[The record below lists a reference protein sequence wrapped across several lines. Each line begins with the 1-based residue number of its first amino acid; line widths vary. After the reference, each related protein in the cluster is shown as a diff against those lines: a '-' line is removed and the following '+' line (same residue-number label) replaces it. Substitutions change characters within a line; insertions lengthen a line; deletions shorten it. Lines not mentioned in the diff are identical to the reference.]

1 MNRPSRITRNP
12 RVVGHHIDGVV
23 WGLYHLDRGT
33 SLFVDE
39 LSWRLLDMA
48 DSFECLEDLHAA
60 CQNSLA
66 DAAPGLAAD
75 LDRRLGELV
84 EIEALLPVQSPQEM
98 EVLLVDP
105 PCSPRMMGA
114 RGPAKGLC
122 YLSQAL
128 REHGLSP
135 ARILDLRSVSDR
147 LGDSRV
153 AQAEYFAH
161 HARRCAPGII
171 GITAVSATIDST
183 LFMAQQAK
191 LLFPEVRIVLGGPHA
206 SYEWKPLL
214 EQNPWIDFVV
224 LGEGEVPFPRL
235 VERVAAGWNEPID
248 FSDVPGIAW
257 RNRAG
262 EAVASGWCHGLDDLD
277 QISFPDDRADL
288 LNAGDYEFGYPR
300 ILTGRGC
307 PFKCSFC
314 STATF
319 TGRHVRQRRISKV
332 VDEVLFYWR
341 TYGTRHV
348 TFDDDIFT
356 VRRKRTLELCTALST
371 AECAGQIEWGCNTRM
386 DCIDEEL
393 IDAMHRA
400 GCRWILFGI
409 ESGDAQ
415 VQQRFGKGRRSL
427 IRFREKLEHLIARG
441 IEPQLN
447 FILGLPGED
456 RASLRQILF
465 LIAGL
470 HPLSCTFNFLN
481 VFPGTPLADQ
491 MDDLG
496 IRLVGPSAKDRYSLT
511 APTLSTPTMSTEEQ
525 VAAYLELQWTRKR
538 ERAAWE
544 DRQRSIAC

>member
-1 MNRPSRITRNP
+1 MSRPARIARNP
-12 RVVGHHIDGVV
+12 RVVAHHIEGVV

-33 SLFVDE
+33 SLFIDE
-39 LSWRLLDMA
+39 ISWQLLDMA
-48 DSFECLEDLHAA
+48 DSFASLEDLRAA
-60 CQNSLA
+60 CQSSLG
-66 DAAPGLAAD
+66 DAAPGLFPD
-75 LDRRLGELV
+75 LDRRIGDLV
-84 EIEALLPVQSPQEM
+84 EIEAILPALPSREM
-98 EVLLVDP
+98 DVLLIDP
-105 PCSPRMMGA
+105 PCPPRMMGA

-128 REHGLSP
+128 REHGLPP

-147 LGDSRV
+147 LGDSRA
-153 AQAEYFAH
+153 AQVEYLAH
-161 HARRCAPGII
+161 HAGRCTPGIV
-171 GITAVSATIDST
+171 GITAVSATIDNA

-191 LLFPEVRIVLGGPHA
+191 LLYPEARIVLGGPHA
-206 SYEWKPLL
+206 SYEWQSLL
-214 EQNPWIDFVV
+214 AQNPWIDFVV
-224 LGEGEVPFPRL
+224 LGEGEIPFPRL
-235 VERVAAGWNEPID
+235 VERIAGRTQAID

-257 RNRAG
+257 RNPAG
-262 EAVASGWCHGLDDLD
+262 EAVTSGWCHGLDDLD
-277 QISFPDDRADL
+277 QIPFPDDRADL
-288 LNAGDYEFGYPR
+288 LNTGDYEFGYPR

-319 TGRHVRQRRISKV
+319 TGRRVRQRSIPNV
-332 VDEVLFYWR
+332 VEEVLFYWR
-341 TYGTRHV
+341 TYGIRHL

-356 VRRKRTLELCTALST
+356 VRRKRTLGLCAALRA
-371 AECAGQIEWGCNTRM
+371 AECAGLIEWGCNTRM

-393 IDAMHRA
+393 IDAMHGA

-427 IRFREKLEHLIARG
+427 IRFREKLERLIVRG

-447 FILGLPGED
+447 FILGLPGES
-456 RASLRQILF
+456 RTSLRRILS
-465 LIAGL
+465 LIEGL
-470 HPLSCTFNFLN
+470 HPVSCTFNFLN
-481 VFPGTPLADQ
+481 VFPGTPLAGQ

-496 IRLVGPSAKDRYSLT
+496 IRLVGPSVQERYSLT
-511 APTLSTPTMSTEEQ
+511 APTLSTPTMSSEEQ
-525 VAAYLELQWTRKR
+525 AAAYLELQWTRKR

>member
-1 MNRPSRITRNP
+1 MNRQGRIVRNP
-12 RVVGHHIDGVV
+12 RVVAHHVEGAV

-33 SLFVDE
+33 SLFIDE
-39 LSWRLLDMA
+39 LSWKLLDLA
-48 DSFECLEDLHAA
+48 DSFASLQDLSTA
-60 CQNSLA
+60 CQRSLG
-66 DAAPGLAAD
+66 DPDGVAAD
-75 LDRRLGELV
+75 LDRRIGELV
-84 EIEALLPVQSPQEM
+84 EIEALLPIRPPQEM

-105 PCSPRMMGA
+105 PCSPRMMGV

-128 REHGLSP
+128 REHGLPP

-147 LGDSRV
+147 LGDSRA

-161 HARRCAPGII
+161 HARRCAPGIV
-171 GITAVSATIDST
+171 GITAVSATIDNA
-183 LFMAQQAK
+183 LFIAQQAK
-191 LLFPEVRIVLGGPHA
+191 LLFPEARIVLGGPHA
-206 SYEWKPLL
+206 SYEWEPLL
-214 EQNPWIDFVV
+214 AQFPWIDFVV
-224 LGEGEVPFPRL
+224 LGEGEIPFPLL
-235 VERVAAGWNEPID
+235 VERVSERRGEPVD

-257 RNRAG
+257 RNAAG
-262 EAVASGWCHGLDDLD
+262 EAVTSGWCHGLGDLD
-277 QISFPDDRADL
+277 RISFPDDRADL

-300 ILTGRGC
+300 VLTGRGC

-319 TGRHVRQRRISKV
+319 TGRRLRQRSVSKV
-332 VDEVLFYWR
+332 VEEVLFYWR
-341 TYGTRHV
+341 TYGARHV

-356 VRRKRTLELCTALST
+356 VRRKRTLELCAALSA

-393 IDAMHRA
+393 IDVMHRA

-427 IRFREKLEHLIARG
+427 VRFREKLEHMIARG

-447 FILGLPGED
+447 FILGLPGEN
-456 RASLRQILF
+456 RTSLRQILS
-465 LIAGL
+465 LTGGL
-470 HPLSCTFNFLN
+470 HPMSCAFNFLN

-491 MDDLG
+491 LDDLG
-496 IRLVGPSAKDRYSLT
+496 IRLVGPSARDRYSLT
-511 APTLSTPTMSTEEQ
+511 APTLSTPTMSSEEQ
-525 VAAYLELQWTRKR
+525 TAAYLELQWTRKR

-544 DRQRSIAC
+544 NRQGSIAC